1 MKIHFK
7 TSKSKLNNSLKAFKN
22 FFKNKRTQILLLKT
36 KNNELI
42 LFSKSNNN
50 FLKLSL
56 ECKIIES
63 GEVSV
68 DFVKFEKAVKELN
81 SNDIYLETNNS
92 KILINTVKKTFELE
106 KKNNI
111 QFQFSNIKYKNKV
124 VLEKKD
130 FIKNL
135 KESSYF
141 SEKKDDLSWSYG
153 IRIENENNYIKYI
166 SSDECRIL
174 CIKNKLNNRFNDFKL
189 TIPFNVVKALINL
202 KSFSKNKNIE
212 FSFSEKSIEINFGN
226 IKIGFEILSDF
237 YPDYISLFNQKNKK
251 EYQKIILNKNYF
263 ANKLKEISLIN
274 ETATFR
280 FKNDSFII
288 SHNEEINEKI
298 KTVSNLNFDG
308 EAKIHLRLKYLLDF
322 INLIDVENIEFYFYN
337 NVNPLFLIPES
348 NLLDSP
354 LYCFMPLLTRY

>member
-1 MKIHFK
+1 M
-7 TSKSKLNNSLKAFKN
+7 
-22 FFKNKRTQILLLKT
+22 
-36 KNNELI
+36 
-42 LFSKSNNN
+42 
-50 FLKLSL
+50 
-56 ECKIIES
+56 
-63 GEVSV
+63 
-68 DFVKFEKAVKELN
+68 
-81 SNDIYLETNNS
+81 
-92 KILINTVKKTFELE
+92 
-106 KKNNI
+106 
-111 QFQFSNIKYKNKV
+111 
-124 VLEKKD
+124 
-130 FIKNL
+130 
-135 KESSYF
+135 
-141 SEKKDDLSWSYG
+141 
-153 IRIENENNYIKYI
+153 
-166 SSDECRIL
+166 
-174 CIKNKLNNRFNDFKL
+174 
-189 TIPFNVVKALINL
+189 
-202 KSFSKNKNIE
+202 
-212 FSFSEKSIEINFGN
+212 
-226 IKIGFEILSDF
+226 SDF